1 MATVNPLAAERKT
14 PCKSIYMAHLML
26 YSVARNSDNS
36 CGTPTGSS
44 TSDSTRWGS
53 RVPLG
58 HTPGGDVPGTEGMP
72 GTLHRTPPGYPSAAA
87 ELRLR
92 EHRGLPLAD
101 HRLLSKQLHAAAVAA
116 AWAGEVCCFDLAEQ
130 ARTLLQERNL
140 EGNRVSSQ
148 VTSHVR
154 QVAVS

>member
-1 MATVNPLAAERKT
+1 MAIRLGLRGCQAPKT
-14 PCKSIYMAHLML
+14 KFRGKKE
-26 YSVARNSDNS
+26 YS
-36 CGTPTGSS
+36 
-44 TSDSTRWGS
+44 
-53 RVPLG
+53 
-58 HTPGGDVPGTEGMP
+58 
-72 GTLHRTPPGYPSAAA
+72 LHRTSPGFPSVAA